1 MSFFDTLEI
10 DRTIEQPRVEGEG
23 AKRLLYMLKH
33 AINGSPMALIDKS
46 LDEGERWASVSPE
59 WSDLLGYTVEDL
71 NADDQ
76 SLFHPDDLAI
86 VIQHGENDLAATY
99 CVRIKKK
106 GAGDGE
112 GAYKLHSIDGMTV
125 MLDGA
130 HFRCYVVEK
139 K

>member
-10 DRTIEQPRVEGEG
+10 DRRIETPVVEGEG

-33 AINGSPMALIDKS
+33 AINGSAMALADKAMP
-46 LDEGERWASVSPE
+46 EGQRWVSVSPE
-59 WSDLLGYTVEDL
+59 WIDLLGYSTDDL

-76 SLFHPDDLAI
+76 SMFHPDDLDM

-99 CVRIKKK
+99 GARIKPK
-106 GAGDGE
+106 GTGGGA

-125 MLDGA
+125 LLDGA
-130 HFRCYVVEK
+130 RFRCYVVEK